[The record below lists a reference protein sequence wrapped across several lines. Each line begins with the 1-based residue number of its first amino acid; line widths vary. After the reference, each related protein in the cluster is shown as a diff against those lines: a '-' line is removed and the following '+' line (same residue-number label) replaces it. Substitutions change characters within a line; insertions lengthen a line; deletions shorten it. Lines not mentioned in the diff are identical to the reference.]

1 MFEEE
6 YRRRINKVVDFIE
19 KNSGEK
25 LSLELL
31 SRYAGIS
38 PFHLHRLF
46 LVYSGEPIA
55 GFIRR
60 IRLSAGYSRLQKD
73 PKAGLS
79 EIAGN
84 LGYDSISSF
93 VRAFKKRFSITP
105 KVSTLQKSESLSLW
119 KTQKSE
125 TSKTV
130 LMPDRIESRASQVIL
145 GVMERG
151 YQNRSFQ
158 KAAERAFSRT
168 LELIRHHGIDQSIGR
183 ATAVVFDDPDLVDPL
198 SMKYFGG
205 FEWSRTED
213 CSFDGLTTL
222 QVGPGLYAVFSHQG
236 SYATLWQT
244 WNAAYRNWL
253 PNSGYQLADVFPFEI
268 YVNDPRTVRRAGDLL
283 TEIYLPLQRAFL

>member
-1 MFEEE
+1 
-6 YRRRINKVVDFIE
+6 
-19 KNSGEK
+19 
-25 LSLELL
+25 
-31 SRYAGIS
+31 
-38 PFHLHRLF
+38 
-46 LVYSGEPIA
+46 
-55 GFIRR
+55 
-60 IRLSAGYSRLQKD
+60 
-73 PKAGLS
+73 
-79 EIAGN
+79 
-84 LGYDSISSF
+84 
-93 VRAFKKRFSITP
+93 
-105 KVSTLQKSESLSLW
+105 
-119 KTQKSE
+119 
-125 TSKTV
+125 
-130 LMPDRIESRASQVIL
+130 MPDRIESRASQIIL